1 MDLTGIPEKARFF
14 LPGGIS
20 VFGIEDVQ
28 IQLAY
33 ALSIG
38 ATVLC
43 IAYGAVKW
51 NEVD

>member
-1 MDLTGIPEKARFF
+1 
-14 LPGGIS
+14 

-38 ATVLC
+38 ATLLC
-43 IAYGAVKW
+43 VAYGVVKW